1 MQLDPGVTCQELQ
14 SEIHQ
19 IKTSTALIYI
29 FPCANIT
36 AKTEQTYYV

>member
-36 AKTEQTYYV
+36 TKTEQISYV